1 MGKLFK
7 SNKAFY
13 NQPKLKNKSV
23 EQSTS
28 GVAAVNL
35 NIMLESESEVFSLS
49 RESFLFRSTVA
60 VGVIASLISYTKATE
75 LLNTALIVGLLS
87 VLVYL
92 LATAITQRK
101 YRDNPDLPK
110 VLGYLGHT
118 DALLIGSFIAFIDFD
133 LLPTGIFFTMVQY
146 RALANGGIQ
155 RWVIDNLAILSG
167 VLLVFIFKEPTLQIQ
182 LSNPVSSLVL
192 LIFAI
197 YFCIYGYFTFLRT
210 SGMRSQLNA
219 LEQEQIRLKML
230 NYQFSKYLSP
240 NIRKTIEQG
249 REVKL
254 STQRK
259 RLVVFFSDIVGF
271 SEIADEMD
279 ESALT
284 LLINNY
290 LTEMSKIALEFG
302 GTIDKF
308 IGDAVMVFFGD
319 PTTKG
324 PKQDCIDCVSMA
336 LTMRK
341 KSVELQARWKS
352 DGLLKPLQM
361 RMGIS
366 TGFCTVGNFGTE
378 TRLDYTLLGS
388 EVNLASRLET
398 SAQAGEILI
407 SQVAHEMIKDVILCE
422 DRGTVEV
429 KGFKSPI
436 KVYAAVDFRKN
447 LGKDQGFVDF
457 TTNGF
462 SLIMDAENVPNYE
475 HTKILETLHRA
486 IRHFRTKDP
495 SP

>member
-1 MGKLFK
+1 MLG
-7 SNKAFY
+7 
-13 NQPKLKNKSV
+13 
-23 EQSTS
+23 
-28 GVAAVNL
+28 AATVNL
-35 NIMLESESEVFSLS
+35 NTMSESESAIISAS
-49 RESFLFRSTVA
+49 RESVVFRATVG
-60 VGVIASLISYTKATE
+60 VGVIASLVSFTSGRE
-75 LLNTALIVGLLS
+75 LLNSTLIVGLLL

-92 LATAITQRK
+92 LTTAIIQRK
-101 YRDNPDLPK
+101 YQDDPDLPK
-110 VLGYLGHT
+110 VLGYLGHA
-118 DALLIGSFIAFIDFD
+118 DALLLGSFVALIDFS
-133 LLPTGIFFTMVQY
+133 LLPTGIFFVMVQY

-167 VLLVFIFKEPTLQIQ
+167 VLLVFVFKEPTLQLE
-182 LSNPVSSLVL
+182 LSSPVSSLVL
-192 LIFAI
+192 LVFAV
-197 YFCIYGYFTFLRT
+197 YFCVYGYFTYLRT
-210 SGMRSQLNA
+210 NGLREQLSA
-219 LEQEQIRLKML
+219 LEREQVRLKMI

-240 NIRKTIEQG
+240 DLRKTIEQG

-324 PKQDCIDCVSMA
+324 PKDDCIACVSMA
-336 LTMRK
+336 LAMRR
-341 KSVELQARWKS
+341 KSIELQARWKS

-398 SAQAGEILI
+398 SAKAGEILI

-422 DRGTVEV
+422 DRGSVEV

-436 KVYAAVDFRKN
+436 KVYAAIDFRKN
-447 LGKDQGFVDF
+447 LGKDEGFVDF

-475 HTKILETLHRA
+475 HAKILATLHRA